1 MQASQR
7 AIPCAFMRG
16 GTSRGPFFLAADLPQ
31 DIATRDA
38 VLLAVMGSPDPR
50 QIDGLGGSDT
60 LTSKVAIVSPSSMP
74 GVDVDFLFAQ
84 VAVDKPLVDV
94 SPNCGNM
101 LAGVGPFAIERGLV
115 AIRGDSTPVVIHMVN
130 SGNIAT
136 ATVQTAGGRVVYDGD
151 ARIAGVPG
159 TSAPINIAFRD
170 TAGSAC
176 GSLLPTGRT
185 RDVFNG
191 IEATCIDNGMP
202 VVVMRA
208 DAFGKTGQET
218 PQQLD
223 ADAEFKQRLEAVR
236 LQAGELMGL
245 GDVRNKVV
253 PKMTLISPAVNGGHI
268 STRTFIP
275 HRCHS
280 AIGVLGAVSVASA
293 CLLPGSVAEGM
304 TRLPQGADVEISVEH
319 PSGEF
324 TVALRTELHTGLHGS
339 EMRFLSSGLLRTAR
353 MLLDGQ
359 VYVPHRVWP

>member
-1 MQASQR
+1 MHAMETSQR

-16 GTSRGPFFLAADLPQ
+16 GTSRGPFFLASDLPQ
-31 DIATRDA
+31 DVATRDA

-60 LTSKVAIVSPSSMP
+60 LTSKVAIVSPSSLP

-84 VAVDKPLVDV
+84 VAVDKPLVAV
-94 SPNCGNM
+94 CG
-101 LAGVGPFAIERGLV
+101 
-115 AIRGDSTPVVIHMVN
+115 DCTPVVIHMVN

-136 ATVQTAGGRVVYDGD
+136 ALVQTSGARVVYDGA

-159 TSAPINIAFRD
+159 SSAPITIAFRD

-176 GSLLPTGRT
+176 GSLLPTGRSL
-185 RDVFNG
+185 DVFNG
-191 IEATCIDNGMP
+191 IAATCIDNGMP

-208 DAFGKTGQET
+208 ESFGKTGQET
-218 PQQLD
+218 PKELD
-223 ADAEFKQRLEAVR
+223 ADLGFKQQLEIVR
-236 LQAGELMGL
+236 LQAGEAMGL
-245 GDVRNKVV
+245 GDVRDKVV
-253 PKMTLISPAVNGGHI
+253 PKMTLISAAVNGGHI

-275 HRCHS
+275 HRSHS

-304 TRLPQGADVEISVEH
+304 ALLPQDHEVEISVEH
-319 PSGEF
+319 PTGEF
-324 TVALRTELHTGLHGS
+324 TVALRTENQGGQL
-339 EMRFLSSGLLRTAR
+339 RFVSSGLLRTAR

>member
-1 MQASQR
+1 METSQR

-16 GTSRGPFFLAADLPQ
+16 GTSRGPFFLASDLPQ
-31 DIATRDA
+31 DVATRDA

-60 LTSKVAIVSPSSMP
+60 LTSKVAIVSPSSLP

-84 VAVDKPLVDV
+84 VAVDQPLVDV

-115 AIRGDSTPVVIHMVN
+115 VVRGACTPVVIHMIN

-136 ATVQTAGGRVVYDGD
+136 ALVQTSGARVVYDGA

-159 TSAPINIAFRD
+159 SSAPINIAFRD
-170 TAGSAC
+170 TTGSAC
-176 GSLLPTGRT
+176 GSLLPTGRSL
-185 RDVFNG
+185 DVFNG
-191 IEATCIDNGMP
+191 IAATCIDNGMP

-208 DAFGKTGQET
+208 GSFGKTGQET
-218 PQQLD
+218 PRELD
-223 ADAEFKQRLEAVR
+223 ADLAFKQQLEIVR
-236 LQAGELMGL
+236 LQAGEAMGL

-275 HRCHS
+275 HRSHS

-304 TRLPQGADVEISVEH
+304 ALLPQGHEVEISVEH

-324 TVALRTELHTGLHGS
+324 TVALRTENQDGQL
-339 EMRFLSSGLLRTAR
+339 RFVSSGLLRTAR

-359 VYVPHRVWP
+359 VYVPHRVWL

>member
-1 MQASQR
+1 MTQPTQASQR

-16 GTSRGPFFLAADLPQ
+16 GTSRGPFFLADDLPQ
-31 DIATRDA
+31 DLATRDA

-50 QIDGLGGSDT
+50 QIDGLGGGDT
-60 LTSKVAIVSPSSMP
+60 LTSKVAIVSPSSLP

-84 VAVDKPLVDV
+84 VAVDKALVDV

-115 AIRGDSTPVVIHMVN
+115 AVCGEFTPVVIHMVN

-136 ATVQTAGGRVVYDGD
+136 ALVPTSGGRVEYGGV

-159 TSAPINIAFRD
+159 AAAPINIAFRD

-176 GSLLPTGRT
+176 GSLLPTGRSL
-185 RDVFNG
+185 DVFDG
-191 IEATCIDNGMP
+191 VAATCIDNGMP

-208 DAFGKTGQET
+208 ESFGKSGQET

-223 ADAEFKQRLEAVR
+223 ADPEFKRQLETVR
-236 LQAGELMGL
+236 LQAGQAMGL
-245 GDVRNKVV
+245 GDVHNKVV
-253 PKMTLISPAVNGGHI
+253 PKMTLISVAVNGGHI
-268 STRTFIP
+268 STRSFIP
-275 HRCHS
+275 HRSHS

-293 CLLPGSVAEGM
+293 CLLPGSVAAGM
-304 TRLPQGADVEISVEH
+304 TQLPSGNQVEISVEH

-324 TVALRTELHTGLHGS
+324 TVALHTDSHDGQL
-339 EMRFLSSGLLRTAR
+339 RFLSSGLLRTAR
-353 MLLDGQ
+353 MLLD
-359 VYVPHRVWP
+359 